1 METERSS
8 SWIKKK
14 KKKKKKKKVRVFL
27 HFGEEMREN
36 VPSSLDDVSVCAD
49 SFCRASSRKMISSS
63 MFVVVVVVFVLFF
76 FFVLLSLLMCYRS
89 SFFFFFLLFN
99 FYMGSL
105 IGCYFFRLVDIFF
118 SLLTVFLSLSLF
130 THTHF
135 CTTGLSLSKKKKK
148 VPVCFVLTKKL
159 FLLGEVKN
167 CIYSRRANS
176 K

>member
-1 METERSS
+1 VETERSS

-36 VPSSLDDVSVCAD
+36 VPSSLDDVSFCAD

-63 MFVVVVVVFVLFF
+63 MFVVVVVVVFVLFF

-118 SLLTVFLSLSLF
+118 FLLTEYFSLSLF
-130 THTHF
+130 SHTHIF
-135 CTTGLSLSKKKKK
+135 VQQVCLCLRRKKKFLFALSLRRS
-148 VPVCFVLTKKL
+148 CF
-159 FLLGEVKN
+159 
-167 CIYSRRANS
+167 YSE

>member
-8 SWIKKK
+8 SWI
-14 KKKKKKKKVRVFL
+14 KKKKKVRVFL

-36 VPSSLDDVSVCAD
+36 VPSSLDDVSFCAD

-63 MFVVVVVVFVLFF
+63 MFVVVVVVVFVLFF

-118 SLLTVFLSLSLF
+118 FPPHSISLSLF
-130 THTHF
+130 SHTHIF
-135 CTTGLSLSKKKKK
+135 VQQVCLCLRRKKKFLFALSLRRS
-148 VPVCFVLTKKL
+148 CF
-159 FLLGEVKN
+159 
-167 CIYSRRANS
+167 YSE

>member
-1 METERSS
+1 M
-8 SWIKKK
+8 
-14 KKKKKKKKVRVFL
+14 FL
-27 HFGEEMREN
+27 HFVEEMKEN
-36 VPSSLDDVSVCAD
+36 VPSSLDDVSFCAD

-63 MFVVVVVVFVLFF
+63 MFVVVVVVVFVLFF

-89 SFFFFFLLFN
+89 SFFFFFFLLFN

-118 SLLTVFLSLSLF
+118 FPPHSISLSLSF
-130 THTHF
+130 HTHTF
-135 CTTGLSLSKKKKK
+135 LYNRSVSKKKKK

>member
-8 SWIKKK
+8 SWIKK

-63 MFVVVVVVFVLFF
+63 MFVVVVVVVFVLFF

-89 SFFFFFLLFN
+89 SFFFFFFLLFN

-118 SLLTVFLSLSLF
+118 SLLTVFLSLSF
-130 THTHF
+130 HTHT
-135 CTTGLSLSKKKKK
+135 
-148 VPVCFVLTKKL
+148 
-159 FLLGEVKN
+159 FLYNRSV
-167 CIYSRRANS
+167 SV
-176 K
+176 

>member
-63 MFVVVVVVFVLFF
+63 MFVVVVVVVFVLFF

-105 IGCYFFRLVDIFF
+105 IGCYFFRLVDFF
-118 SLLTVFLSLSLF
+118 FPSSQYFSLSLF